1 MLGAGGAWVFLNSRS
16 SFAKL
21 AAILFMLFP
30 TWAVAL
36 MWAGV
41 SAVINAMARKHLGM
55 PIYGYGSALA
65 ALITLAA
72 EGAIVAAALWLGG
85 RLARSGAPNAG

>member
-1 MLGAGGAWVFLNSRS
+1 MTAATDATTQAATRARTGQTKQRVITFFSY
-16 SFAKL
+16 
-21 AAILFMLFP
+21 AILF
-30 TWAVAL
+30 
-36 MWAGV
+36 
-41 SAVINAMARKHLGM
+41 
-55 PIYGYGSALA
+55 ALA